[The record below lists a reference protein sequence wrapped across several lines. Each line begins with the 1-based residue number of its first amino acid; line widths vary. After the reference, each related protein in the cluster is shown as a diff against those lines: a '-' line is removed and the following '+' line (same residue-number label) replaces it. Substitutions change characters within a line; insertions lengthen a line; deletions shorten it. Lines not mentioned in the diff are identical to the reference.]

1 VFLDRAERRLSG
13 TRFEGSGA
21 PVIPEAFR
29 DAMDDDLSLP
39 QALAVLHER
48 VRSGNAALD
57 GEDLAAVASIRGEV
71 TAMTEVVGINP
82 SAPEWSVSSNDSA
95 TTALASLVERLIED
109 RATARSERNFD
120 AADRIRDEL
129 AAAGITVEDTPTGAH
144 WSINS

>member
-1 VFLDRAERRLSG
+1 
-13 TRFEGSGA
+13 
-21 PVIPEAFR
+21 
-29 DAMDDDLSLP
+29 
-39 QALAVLHER
+39 
-48 VRSGNAALD
+48 
-57 GEDLAAVASIRGEV
+57 
-71 TAMTEVVGINP
+71 MTEVVGINP

-144 WSINS
+144 WSINT